1 MGMQLMAYGGSKP
14 IAFQQAICESQTLE
28 PGITG
33 NFTTDAMQLL
43 VDYLGCNTTGLDSE
57 QTVTCMRGFDKDTLM
72 DASLATYIGDTAHN
86 IGDIWLPAVDG
97 DFLPA
102 APSEL
107 IREGRF
113 ANVTTLIGWTEDDVS
128 YLTEP
133 SIKTAN
139 DTRDFFLSYT
149 PGLTPANVDTLLSL
163 YPVSDFQADAAAD
176 LSAEF
181 YRTARI
187 FRDILMTCPPLWY
200 GAQIAAGGSQVYH
213 YAWNQSL
220 LDPILGYVGF
230 PGMGVVHTSEL
241 GYVFGNLSHYDVH
254 GYPFSPGE
262 SDHALLR
269 RGSRS
274 WSSFVST
281 GKPSVDGRET
291 FQGFGPAFEEPGQ
304 TYIFV
309 AGGPDEGLSAVDG
322 PDASPALAREK
333 LRERCEFIT
342 SSEMIEQ
349 LRF

>member
-14 IAFQQAICESQTLE
+14 VAFQQAICESQALE

-33 NFTTDAMQLL
+33 NYTIDAMQLL
-43 VDYLGCNTTGLDSE
+43 VDYLGCNTTSLDSE
-57 QTVTCMRGFDKDTLM
+57 QTVACLRGFDKDTLM
-72 DASLATYIGDTAHN
+72 DASLATYTGDTAHN

-113 ANVTTLIGWTEDDVS
+113 ANVTTMIGWAEDDVS

-133 SIKTAN
+133 TIRTAN
-139 DTRDFFLSYT
+139 DTRDFFLSYA

-163 YPVSDFQADAAAD
+163 YPVSDFQADATAD

-181 YRTARI
+181 YRAARI

-220 LDPILGYVGF
+220 LDPILEHAGY

-262 SDHALLR
+262 SDRALLR

-281 GKPSVDGRET
+281 GRPTVEGRET
-291 FQGFGPAFEEPGQ
+291 FQGFGPAFGEPGQ

-322 PDASPALAREK
+322 PGASPALAGER